1 MAPPRRPESADPLP
15 PLDYVSPLPPV
26 RSGIADYSVDL
37 LPHLA
42 GGAAGGDVRVLGL
55 PDQPVDPEVAER
67 FSVVPAEEARPA
79 AGWAAAG
86 GRLPL
91 YQMGN
96 NRHHRAVQAMALE
109 RPGVLVLHDLVL
121 HHLVS
126 EETLGVRDFDAYRR
140 RLTAD
145 HGWIGR
151 EASGPRAWG
160 AEVEA
165 MLFELPVHRTLLRR
179 QRGVL
184 VHNRWAAG
192 RIAEE
197 EPAVRVTVVPMGIP
211 LPPPLETGS
220 GRRLRRRF
228 GVPEDAPVLG
238 SFGFQTPIKRTAVAV
253 RALADPALSRAH
265 LLVVGEIPRR
275 PPGRG
280 ADLDGLLDLA
290 RELGVADRVHE
301 TGFLPFEDFEAA
313 IAACDLALNLRYPTA
328 GETSASLL
336 RVLALGRAAVVSDHA
351 QFAELPGDVVVKVPL
366 AGASLPADVGAYPG
380 DEVASLV
387 RGVAGL
393 LESPERLAA
402 MGEAAREHV
411 RRRHAPEDAARAVW
425 DACREWDRARPPGDR
440 PAAPPPPTSL
450 TREALPGRLELD
462 PGEDGP
468 LEPWPE
474 GARRRIGVRL
484 TNQGPARWLAAHR
497 GPGGLALQVSLVT
510 PDGEDLLAGR
520 PWLPLPRDLAPGEA
534 HRFEVELRRPPGSAT
549 LAFATRL
556 LGGSEARAFEPEGW
570 GGPRGLWRIGW
581 P

>member
-1 MAPPRRPESADPLP
+1 MAPSRRPEIASGRP

-26 RSGIADYSVDL
+26 RSGIADYSADL
-37 LPHLA
+37 LPHLV
-42 GGAAGGDVRVLGL
+42 AGGDVRVLGL
-55 PDQPVDPEVAER
+55 PGQPVDPEVVER
-67 FSVVPAEEARPA
+67 FGVVPADEARPPG
-79 AGWAAAG
+79 GWAQATR
-86 GRLPL
+86 RLPL

-96 NRHHRAVQAMALE
+96 NRYHQAVQAMALE

-145 HGWIGR
+145 HGWVGR
-151 EASGPRAWG
+151 EAGRPRAWG

-184 VHNRWAAG
+184 VHNRWAAR

-197 EPAVRVTVVPMGIP
+197 DPEVRVEVVPMGIP
-211 LPPPLETGS
+211 LPPPLDPGA

-253 RALADPALSRAH
+253 RALTSPELSRVH
-265 LLVVGEIPRR
+265 LLVVGESPRGT
-275 PPGRG
+275 PGRG
-280 ADLDGLLDLA
+280 ADLLALA
-290 RELGVADRVHE
+290 RELGVAERVHE
-301 TGFLPFEDFEAA
+301 TGFVPFEEFEAA

-336 RVLALGRAAVVSDHA
+336 RILALGRAAVVSDHA
-351 QFAELPGDVVVKVPL
+351 QFAELPGDAVVKAPL
-366 AGASLPADVGAYPG
+366 GVASPPAGGPAGAG
-380 DEVASLV
+380 DEAAVLAREL
-387 RGVAGL
+387 AGL
-393 LESPERLAA
+393 LADPERLAA
-402 MGEAAREHV
+402 MGAAARAHV
-411 RRRHAPEDAARAVW
+411 RRSHTPGDAARAVR
-425 DACREWDRARPPGDR
+425 DSCRGFAQAPPPGDR
-440 PAAPPPPTSL
+440 PAAPPAPTSL
-450 TREALPGRLELD
+450 TREALPGHLALED
-462 PGEDGP
+462 V

-474 GARRRIGVRL
+474 GARRRLAVRL
-484 TNQGPARWLAAHR
+484 ANRGPARWLAAHR

-510 PDGEDLLAGR
+510 PDGEDVLAER
-520 PWLPLPRDLAPGEA
+520 PWLPLPRDLDPGEA
-534 HRFEVELRRPPGSAT
+534 HRFEIELRRPPGPST
-549 LAFATRL
+549 LTAATRL
-556 LGGSEARAFEPEGW
+556 LGGSEAGAFEPEDW
-570 GGPRGLWRIGW
+570 GGPRAEWRIGW